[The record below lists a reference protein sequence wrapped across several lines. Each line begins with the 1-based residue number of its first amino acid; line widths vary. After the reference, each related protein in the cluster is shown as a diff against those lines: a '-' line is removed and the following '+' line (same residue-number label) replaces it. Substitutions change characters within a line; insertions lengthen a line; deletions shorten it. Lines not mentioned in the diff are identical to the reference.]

1 MSALVDAWRLIVPL
15 RGDRHGPLSPL
26 LLVLTIVTGLVDS
39 FSYLSLGH
47 VFVANS
53 TGNVVFLAFALAGA
67 HGFSIQA
74 SLLALAAF
82 ATGALAGGRA
92 ITSLSRNRGRL
103 LAVVTAIEAVLAAAA
118 LAVAL
123 GGSAP
128 YTGAS
133 RYVLIALLGMAMGL
147 QNAAARKLAVP
158 DLTTT
163 VLTLTITG
171 VAADSALVGGPGSRV
186 GRRLPAVLGMLA
198 GASAGALL
206 VVSGRAFAPLAIALT
221 LVIGVS
227 VCTAVLASSNPPWTR
242 ATP

>member
-15 RGDRHGPLSPL
+15 RGDKHGPLSPL

-147 QNAAARKLAVP
+147 QNATARKLAVP

-171 VAADSALVGGPGSRV
+171 AAADSALVGGPGSRV
-186 GRRLPAVLGMLA
+186 GRRLPAVLGMLV

-221 LVIGVS
+221 LMIGVS

-242 ATP
+242 VTP